1 MEYAVE
7 YDEGC
12 CIESFSTLD
21 GAKVEIADLISS
33 CGYGKDDIEL
43 FELHPI
49 PFTIEPI
56 TINLET

>member
-1 MEYAVE
+1 MEYAVR
-7 YDEGC
+7 YDGC
-12 CIESFSTLD
+12 IVWFPTLD
-21 GAKVEIADLISS
+21 RAKEEMADLISS